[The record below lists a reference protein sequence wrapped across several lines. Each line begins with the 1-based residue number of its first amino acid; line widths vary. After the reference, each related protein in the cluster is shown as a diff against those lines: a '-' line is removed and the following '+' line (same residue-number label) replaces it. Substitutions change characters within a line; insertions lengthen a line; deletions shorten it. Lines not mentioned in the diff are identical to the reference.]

1 MRPDLPNSQQPMSDD
16 DCILPSG
23 AAGSPHWTKRNTATN
38 ACPVSCIFILR
49 GVPCPSIG

>member
-16 DCILPSG
+16 EHTTERGRSG
-23 AAGSPHWTKRNTATN
+23 APTGRSETPRRTPAR
-38 ACPVSCIFILR
+38 VSCIFILR

>member
-23 AAGSPHWTKRNTATN
+23 AAGEPPLDQEKLRDERLLGLLH
-38 ACPVSCIFILR
+38 FHLR